1 MKGLVMKNLLP
12 SKSKMKSAGFTLI
25 ELLVVIAII
34 AILAAILLPA
44 LNSAR
49 ERGRAASCVNNL
61 KQCAL
66 MTLSYADDNSDIA
79 MLKAGD
85 FDVNDGS
92 PYRTSFRYLLNAMLR
107 GEFTYEGAS
116 SYKMSQYIQDRNLLL
131 CPSTQFNGKA
141 YAEHYAI
148 YAAPYHKDYVPFRDL
163 NEFRSVWKTYEKNTA
178 ASAVLILKKMNSA
191 SSTLLYAESYST
203 NELMPVAHYGAG
215 GMNFVHNERMTS
227 AFADGHVAAVHYSET
242 ATVFGKAH
250 HLSSRKGWVGGKQVS
265 LTFEAAN

>member
-1 MKGLVMKNLLP
+1 MIFRSYSIVKPVSCIQIFIHMKGLVMKHLLP

-116 SYKMSQYIQDRNLLL
+116 SYKISQIIIKIMEYIHL
-131 CPSTQFNGKA
+131 
-141 YAEHYAI
+141 
-148 YAAPYHKDYVPFRDL
+148 HKQQVL
-163 NEFRSVWKTYEKNTA
+163 KTITK
-178 ASAVLILKKMNSA
+178 
-191 SSTLLYAESYST
+191 
-203 NELMPVAHYGAG
+203 
-215 GMNFVHNERMTS
+215 
-227 AFADGHVAAVHYSET
+227 
-242 ATVFGKAH
+242 
-250 HLSSRKGWVGGKQVS
+250 
-265 LTFEAAN
+265 